1 MKPIR
6 LILAVLA
13 IAALTSFAAAQNL
26 RFTVWSGNQ
35 AHLDMLNSFAESFQE
50 THPDVTVQFDVIP
63 FGDYVQKVTLQLAG
77 GNPPDL
83 GWLAESSAPTFIDAG
98 VLADISDE
106 LQGAEGYDFADF
118 SESALELWQR
128 DDALYGVPFST
139 SPFIVYFNRSM
150 FEEAGL
156 TPPDELAAQGEWTW
170 EALQEAA
177 ATLTRPGEGIYGF
190 ESVDGEG
197 YGARVWHTLIPII
210 RAYGGQAWTND
221 ECRLDS
227 PEAVQAVQLY
237 HDMVFADASAVPPG
251 EQGSFFTGNSAI
263 TITQLSRVTNL
274 SEADFE
280 WGLAPLP
287 AGPAGGAGVIGQAA
301 VVAFSAGNNTD
312 LATEFIAHMTN
323 QENVAT
329 MAEFFP
335 PARQSV
341 LQSDTFLS
349 SNPMVTE
356 EQMQIVAEGIATGT
370 VLPND
375 PMFPQIDAAA
385 RPVFD
390 QLWNPDADVAQVMSN
405 VCDAIEPLLQQ

>member
-1 MKPIR
+1 MKRIR
-6 LILAVLA
+6 ITLAILVLATFTSLAV
-13 IAALTSFAAAQNL
+13 AQNL

-35 AHLDMLNSFAESFQE
+35 AHLDMLNSFADSFQE

-63 FGDYVQKVTLQLAG
+63 FGEYVQKVTLQLAG

-83 GWLAESSAPTFIDAG
+83 GWLAEASAPTFIEAG

-106 LQGAEGYDFADF
+106 LQNVEGYDFADF
-118 SESALELWQR
+118 SEPALGLWQR
-128 DDALYGVPFST
+128 DGELYGVPFST
-139 SPFIVYFNRSM
+139 SPFIVYFNRTM

-156 TPPDELAAQGEWTW
+156 TPPDQLAEQGEWTW
-170 EALQEAA
+170 EALREAA
-177 ATLTRPGEGIYGF
+177 AAVAEGQQGVYGF

-197 YGARVWHTLIPII
+197 YGPRVWHTLVPII
-210 RAYGGQAWTND
+210 RAYGGQAWQGD

-237 HDMVFADASAVPPG
+237 HDMVFQDQSAVPPG
-251 EQGSFFTGNSAI
+251 EQGNFFTGSSAI

-274 SEADFE
+274 QDADFE

-287 AGPAGGAGVIGQAA
+287 SGPAGESAVIGQAA
-301 VVAFSAGNNTD
+301 VVAFSAGNNTE

-335 PARQSV
+335 PARRSV
-341 LQSDTFLS
+341 LDSDAFLT
-349 SNPMVTE
+349 SNPMVSA
-356 EQMQIVAEGIATGT
+356 EQMQLVADGIANGT
-370 VLPND
+370 VLPSD
-375 PMFPQIDAAA
+375 PQFPQIDAAA

-390 QLWNPDADVAQVMSN
+390 QLWNPNADVAQVMSN
-405 VCDAIEPLLQQ
+405 VCDAIQPLLQQ